1 MLLLGMECLSGR
13 SKKQTSYLPFVQNV
27 GIEGVSELAETLQRH
42 ALPHLH
48 TLDLGAFFRGEEGK
62 GIHRAAQAQ
71 N

>member
-27 GIEGVSELAETLQRH
+27 GIEGVSMLAETLQRH

-48 TLDLGAFFRGEEGK
+48 TLDLGTFF
-62 GIHRAAQAQ
+62 
-71 N
+71 